1 MNTMTV
7 QIAAAAGACATVAG
21 IAVGA
26 LALSSQAGYSAEPA
40 EPSVTVQ
47 TTQLAPTTEEVPE
60 AKPQITG
67 PAPLPTEDQGL
78 PG

>member
-1 MNTMTV
+1 VNRMTV

-26 LALSSQAGYSAEPA
+26 LAPGGQTGYNAEPA

-67 PAPLPTEDQGL
+67 PAPLPSEDQGL